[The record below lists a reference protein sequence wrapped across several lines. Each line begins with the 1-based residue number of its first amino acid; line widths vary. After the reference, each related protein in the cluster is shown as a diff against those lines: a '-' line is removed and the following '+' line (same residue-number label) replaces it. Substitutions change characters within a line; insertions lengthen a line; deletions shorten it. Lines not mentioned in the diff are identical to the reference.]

1 MPWLPGSIAF
11 APSVHVQSWS
21 TSVSSFR
28 RKASAKLLMKTDRSK
43 PTSWNSPLD
52 EATKISLSNKSTD
65 PTPILV
71 RAWSD
76 WSRSAFAATKM
87 TAASAA
93 LATALLAST
102 SMNLLPADAAMS
114 GGRMGGSFSSPSR
127 SSGGGSY
134 GRSSGSYSRSYGSSS
149 YYYSTPRRSTTIIAP
164 IAPIVP
170 FYSPP
175 ILPFYGGG
183 AGVGVISYNRGPS
196 FFDLLFLG
204 GVGWIVVSAISN
216 SMKNQWSD
224 DAVSDVATTSVL
236 GPGVSV
242 IRLSVAMDVPNRD
255 DPNSLL
261 LTLDRIA
268 ATAQTGTRKGVQTLT
283 SQVAMELLRRKS
295 SIQSAASS
303 YKYTKDERVA
313 QRQFN
318 QWSVEERSKFEREN
332 ISKFAGIDTSSGKR
346 RSLSADE
353 IKNEKATMAVVTLV
367 LSIQGDSTK
376 LPTKIQ
382 SASDVENALRKI
394 AADAKVDDCLIGAEI
409 LWTPEDRNEVLTRK
423 DVVADYPELTVV

>member
-1 MPWLPGSIAF
+1 VP
-11 APSVHVQSWS
+11 
-21 TSVSSFR
+21 SFR
-28 RKASAKLLMKTDRSK
+28 GKASANLFVKTERTE
-43 PTSWNSPLD
+43 PTSWNSPID
-52 EATKISLSNKSTD
+52 EATISSPSVKTKSTD

-71 RAWSD
+71 QAWSD
-76 WSRSAFAATKM
+76 WSRSGLAATRM

-93 LATALLAST
+93 LATALLASMT
-102 SMNLLPADAAMS
+102 INLLPADAAMS

-134 GRSSGSYSRSYGSSS
+134 GRSSGSYSRSYSSSS

-170 FYSPP
+170 YYSPP
-175 ILPFYGGG
+175 IVPIYGGG

-216 SMKNQWSD
+216 SFKNQWSD
-224 DAVSDVATTSVL
+224 DAVGDVATTSVL

-261 LTLDRIA
+261 SALDRIA
-268 ATAQTGTRKGVQTLT
+268 ATAQTGTRKGVQVLT
-283 SQVAMELLRRKS
+283 SQVAVELLRRKS

-303 YKYTKDERVA
+303 YKYSKDERVA

-332 ISKFAGIDTSSGKR
+332 ISKFGGLDTSGDKR
-346 RSLSADE
+346 RAFSADE
-353 IKNEKATMAVVTLV
+353 TKNEKATMAVVTLV

-409 LWTPEDRNEVLTRK
+409 LWTPEDRNEVLTRQ